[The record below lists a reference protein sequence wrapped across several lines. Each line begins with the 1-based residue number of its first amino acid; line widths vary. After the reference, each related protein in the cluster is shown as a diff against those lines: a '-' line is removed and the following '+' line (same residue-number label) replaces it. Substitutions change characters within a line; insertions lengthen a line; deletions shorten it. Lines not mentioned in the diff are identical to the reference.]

1 MKGTKE
7 RIAKLENNKRDIIK
21 YEQRGLA
28 LKTHENQTKTKQ
40 AETKISLRD
49 LWGVTEVLLFVTL
62 DFQRQEKK
70 GQNWKNIWRI
80 NGWECTNLA
89 KDSSLQIQAII

>member
-7 RIAKLENNKRDIIK
+7 RIAKLENNKRDIVK

-40 AETKISLRD
+40 AETKISLRGRVRCHRSFTICD
-49 LWGVTEVLLFVTL
+49 IRLSEAGKERTEL
-62 DFQRQEKK
+62 KK
-70 GQNWKNIWRI
+70 YLEN
-80 NGWECTNLA
+80 
-89 KDSSLQIQAII
+89 

>member
-28 LKTHENQTKTKQ
+28 LKIHENQTKTKQ
-40 AETKISLRD
+40 AERRISLRD
-49 LWGVTEVLLFVTL
+49 LWGVTGVLLFVTFE
-62 DFQRQEKK
+62 FQRQAKK
-70 GQNWKNIWRI
+70 GQSWKNI
-80 NGWECTNLA
+80 
-89 KDSSLQIQAII
+89 